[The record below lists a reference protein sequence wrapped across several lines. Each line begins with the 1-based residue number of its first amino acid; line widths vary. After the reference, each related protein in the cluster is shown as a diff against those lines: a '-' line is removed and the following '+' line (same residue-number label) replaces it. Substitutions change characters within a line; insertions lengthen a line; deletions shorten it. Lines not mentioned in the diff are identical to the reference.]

1 MVINIFLSF
10 YLMADIIS
18 QEMSR
23 VTDSIALTRKSK
35 RITEYMNRYDAF
47 AKKHGMTLSVKDRG
61 IQAGILN
68 TFKRECEKVCD
79 SIDAPAT
86 RGQQV
91 NMMGDFGPYVPEVF
105 PIVAAW
111 YPDFPLKDLISVQDM
126 SQDLAFL
133 FFSKLVTGTNKAPTI
148 VGQAVETA
156 TGMRQIN
163 GYYPTGEILGE
174 TIPSDQLEVDTS
186 NNITAVTAYFAL
198 NVSGDYI
205 DKFKLDIYDG
215 QELKASMI
223 PAGVIGDKINLVPAS
238 APTQAPASYM
248 LISSGGIFIAAADAG
263 GALTAP
269 CINANYVWNLD
280 YAIQENIPK
289 VKEQVEKVE
298 MRAIPR
304 AIGMEWT
311 IFAEAL
317 KKSQFG
323 TDIRTENTKR
333 VLNLM
338 YQYQV
343 RYILDTMWTFA
354 TGATGTINIPQSTS
368 ISLDVQAANVMQ
380 QLKQYATQIEL
391 ASGRIEGNR
400 LVVGKNMKSFLESLP
415 NTWFQPEKYQAQ
427 WSAARAIGQFGSFKV
442 YYDPWRADDAV
453 MMTYRGP
460 EWYDAVMYMGIF
472 LPLVP
477 TDQVAIGVTVR
488 QSMVSMEAYKL
499 HKANCISKLTVR
511 YV

>member
-1 MVINIFLSF
+1 MT
-10 YLMADIIS
+10 DIIS

-47 AKKHGMTLSVKDRG
+47 AKKHGMALSVKDRG

-91 NMMGDFGPYVPEVF
+91 NMMSDFGPYVPEVF

-174 TIPSDQLEVDTS
+174 TIPSDQLEVGNDDS
-186 NNITAVTAYFAL
+186 LTAVTAYFAL

-215 QELKASMI
+215 QTLKASLI
-223 PAGVIGDKINLVPAS
+223 PAGVVGDKINLVNAATPTAS
-238 APTQAPASYM
+238 NGSYM
-248 LISSGGIFIAAADAG
+248 LISSGAIYAVKADFG
-263 GALTAP
+263 GAALTTP

-354 TGATGTINIPQSTS
+354 TGATGTIEIPQSTS
-368 ISLDVQAANVMQ
+368 ISLDVQAANVAQ
-380 QLKQYATQIEL
+380 QLKRYATQIEL
-391 ASGRIEGNR
+391 ATGICEGNR
-400 LVVGKNMKSFLESLP
+400 LVVGKNLKAFFESLP

-427 WSAARAIGQFGSFKV
+427 WSTARKIGTFANFMIF
-442 YYDPWRADDAV
+442 YDPYRADDAA
-453 MMTYRGP
+453 MMTFRGS
-460 EWYDAVMYMGIF
+460 EFWSASFVLGIY
-472 LPLVP
+472 LPIVP
-477 TDQVAIGVTVR
+477 TDQVALGVTVR
-488 QSMVSMEAYKL
+488 QSMVSMEAYKFRL
-499 HKANCISKLTVR
+499 PEAVTKLSVV

>member
-1 MVINIFLSF
+1 
-10 YLMADIIS
+10 MADIIS

-47 AKKHGMTLSVKDRG
+47 AKKHGMALSVKDRG

-91 NMMGDFGPYVPEVF
+91 NMMSDFGPYVPEVF

-174 TIPSDQLEVDTS
+174 TIPSDQLEVGNDDS
-186 NNITAVTAYFAL
+186 LTAVTAYFAL

-215 QELKASMI
+215 QELKGSLI
-223 PAGVIGDKINLVPAS
+223 PAGVVGDKINLVNAATPTAS
-238 APTQAPASYM
+238 NGSYM
-248 LISSGGIFIAAADAG
+248 LISSGAIYAVKADFG
-263 GALTAP
+263 GAALTTP